1 MRETI
6 QDKLAILEKS
16 LDTKA
21 HKEWA
26 TTLAVGKRIFA
37 DSQIERLDA
46 DVQNATYDY
55 WNALLDRI
63 LVNVNS
69 QTAEPIKV
77 HM

>member
-26 TTLAVGKRIFA
+26 TMLAVGKRIFA